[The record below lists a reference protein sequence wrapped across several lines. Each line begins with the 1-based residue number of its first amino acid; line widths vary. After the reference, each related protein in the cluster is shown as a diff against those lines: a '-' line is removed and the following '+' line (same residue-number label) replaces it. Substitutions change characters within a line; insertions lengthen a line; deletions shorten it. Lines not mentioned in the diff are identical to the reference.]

1 MTDENRLGQQWGVS
15 WECLS
20 EAGKR
25 LWLME
30 SVLDGLPQS
39 LRVVDRDLNLI
50 YANRAAR
57 QGGAGDVAE
66 PDGKCYGTM
75 GREVPCESCP
85 VAELGPSFEHRY
97 ALMTQASVQEQPGGG
112 TLSCSLLSSIPAS
125 LDADPVIEG
134 AAVAPQQPAVV
145 REDRLGRLIGRSD
158 VMHHLF
164 EMIRLVAPSDATVLL
179 EGESGTGKEMV
190 ARTVHELSRRR
201 GRPFVVID
209 CGALPETLLESEL
222 FGHVRGAFTGA
233 VAAKPGLFEE
243 ADGGTIFL
251 DEIADM
257 SPALQAKLLRVIQ
270 EGEIKPVGGTRRVKV
285 DARIIAASN
294 RPMAPLVAAKAFR
307 EDLFYRLAVIP
318 LTIPPLRRRREDIP
332 ILIEAFVVEFCARYG
347 RDTLAVPSEVTR
359 LLAAHA
365 WPGNVR
371 ELRHVIE
378 RAVVTAADGALAA
391 DRLFADLVGMRVD
404 TRNGSSLS
412 SMRQDAVRFLERAR
426 IVEALRQA
434 NGNRAMAARS
444 LKISRAS
451 FYNKLSRYQIHPA
464 TDEKIA
470 VPMCHN
476 DERAVQQSGHSN
488 SLK

>member
-1 MTDENRLGQQWGVS
+1 MAHENRLGQQCGAMWKS
-15 WECLS
+15 FT
-20 EAGKR
+20 EADKR

-30 SVLDGLPQS
+30 AVLNELPQS

-50 YANRAAR
+50 YTNRAPRAR
-57 QGGAGDVAE
+57 GEECVAE
-66 PDGKCYGTM
+66 SDGKCYSTI
-75 GREVPCESCP
+75 GRNEPCESCP
-85 VAELGPSFEHRY
+85 VTEMGAPAQHPY
-97 ALMTQASVQEQPGGG
+97 ALMTQAFSQEQPADGAP
-112 TLSCSLLSSIPAS
+112 SCSVLSSIPAPPN
-125 LDADPVIEG
+125 ADQTVGQAEALPV
-134 AAVAPQQPAVV
+134 PPA
-145 REDRLGRLIGRSD
+145 EAKEERLGRLIGRSD

-164 EMIRLVAPSDATVLL
+164 DMIRLVAPSDATVLL

-201 GRPFVVID
+201 DHPFVVID

-243 ADGGTIFL
+243 ADDGTIFL

-285 DARIIAASN
+285 DTRIIAASN
-294 RPMAPLVAAKAFR
+294 RPMGPLVAAKAFR
-307 EDLFYRLAVIP
+307 EDLYYRLAVIP
-318 LTIPPLRRRREDIP
+318 MTIPPLRRRREDVP
-332 ILIEAFVVEFCARYG
+332 LLIEAFVAEFCARYG
-347 RDTLAVPSEVTR
+347 RNLLAIPPEATR
-359 LLAAHA
+359 LLTAHA

-378 RAVVTAADGALAA
+378 RAVVTASGAELAA
-391 DRLFADLVGMRVD
+391 DRLFADLVGMPAAV
-404 TRNGSSLS
+404 RNDSSLS
-412 SMRQDAVRFLERAR
+412 NERQDAVRLLERGR

-434 NGNRAMAARS
+434 NGNRALAARS

-451 FYNKLSRYQIHPA
+451 FYNKLSRYQINPSA
-464 TDEKIA
+464 DEKIA
-470 VPMCHN
+470 VPMCPS
-476 DERAVQQSGHSN
+476 DERVV
-488 SLK
+488 

>member
-1 MTDENRLGQQWGVS
+1 MEESAIMADESRLGQQCGALWKNFT
-15 WECLS
+15 
-20 EAGKR
+20 EADKR
-25 LWLME
+25 SWLME
-30 SVLDGLPQS
+30 SVLDGLSQS

-50 YANRAAR
+50 YANRAGR
-57 QGGAGDVAE
+57 GDGVVSALE
-66 PDGKCYGTM
+66 ANAKCYAVM
-75 GREVPCESCP
+75 GQNEPCESCP
-85 VAELGPSFEHRY
+85 VTELGTPAQHQY
-97 ALMTQASVQEQPGGG
+97 ALMTQVSAEEQSAAGAS
-112 TLSCSLLSSIPAS
+112 SCSLLSALAVPSEPAPT
-125 LDADPVIEG
+125 AEPGAG
-134 AAVAPQQPAVV
+134 AAGTAGGAC
-145 REDRLGRLIGRSD
+145 EERLGRLIGRSGA
-158 VMHHLF
+158 MRQLF
-164 EMIRLVAPSDATVLL
+164 EMIRVVAPSDATVLL

-201 GRPFVVID
+201 DHPFVVID

-257 SPALQAKLLRVIQ
+257 SPSLQAKLLRVIQ

-294 RPMAPLVAAKAFR
+294 RPMAPLVAAKTFR
-307 EDLFYRLAVIP
+307 EDLYYRLAVIP
-318 LTIPPLRRRREDIP
+318 MAIPPLRRRREDVP
-332 ILIEAFVVEFCARYG
+332 LLIEVFVVEFCARYG
-347 RDTLAVPSEVTR
+347 RAPLAVPPEAIR
-359 LLAAHA
+359 LLTAHA

-378 RAVVTAADGALAA
+378 RAVVTAPGGELAT
-391 DRLFADLVGMRVD
+391 DRLFTDLVGMPTAV
-404 TRNGSSLS
+404 RNDFSLS
-412 SMRQDAVRFLERAR
+412 SERQDAVRLLERGR

-451 FYNKLSRYQIHPA
+451 FYNKLSRYQINPSA
-464 TDEKIA
+464 DEKPT
-470 VPMCHN
+470 VPVCHS
-476 DERAVQQSGHSN
+476 DERAV
-488 SLK
+488 

>member
-1 MTDENRLGQQWGVS
+1 MAHENRLGQQCGAMWKS
-15 WECLS
+15 FT
-20 EAGKR
+20 EADKR

-30 SVLDGLPQS
+30 AVLNGLPQS

-57 QGGAGDVAE
+57 ARGEECVAE
-66 PDGKCYGTM
+66 SDGKCYSTM
-75 GREVPCESCP
+75 GRNEPCESCP
-85 VAELGPSFEHRY
+85 VTELGPPAQHPY
-97 ALMTQASVQEQPGGG
+97 TLMTQAFAQEQPADGASSCAVLSALAAPSEPAPTAGPEVASAG
-112 TLSCSLLSSIPAS
+112 TAG
-125 LDADPVIEG
+125 VT
-134 AAVAPQQPAVV
+134 
-145 REDRLGRLIGRSD
+145 REERLGRLIGRSD

-164 EMIRLVAPSDATVLL
+164 EMIHLVAPSDATVLL

-190 ARTVHELSRRR
+190 AQTVHELSRRR
-201 GRPFVVID
+201 DHPFVVID

-285 DARIIAASN
+285 GVRIIAASN
-294 RPMAPLVAAKAFR
+294 RPMVPLVAAKAFR
-307 EDLFYRLAVIP
+307 EDLYYRLAVIP
-318 LTIPPLRRRREDIP
+318 MTIPPLRRRREDVP
-332 ILIEAFVVEFCARYG
+332 LLIEVFVSEFCARYG
-347 RDTLAVPSEVTR
+347 RNPLAIPPEATR
-359 LLAAHA
+359 LLVAHA

-378 RAVVTAADGALAA
+378 RAVVTASGGELAA
-391 DRLFADLVGMRVD
+391 DRLFADLIGMPAAA
-404 TRNGSSLS
+404 RNDSSLS
-412 SMRQDAVRFLERAR
+412 IERQDAVRLLERGR
-426 IVEALRQA
+426 IVEALRLA
-434 NGNRAMAARS
+434 NGNRALAARS

-451 FYNKLSRYQIHPA
+451 FYNKLSRYQINPSA
-464 TDEKIA
+464 DEKIT
-470 VPMCHN
+470 VPMCYR
-476 DERAVQQSGHSN
+476 DERVVQ
-488 SLK
+488 

>member
-1 MTDENRLGQQWGVS
+1 MVDENRLGQQCGAS
-15 WECLS
+15 WEGFT

-25 LWLME
+25 SWLME
-30 SVLDGLPQS
+30 SVLDVLPQS

-50 YANRAAR
+50 YANRAGR
-57 QGGAGDVAE
+57 GDGAVSTLEANA
-66 PDGKCYGTM
+66 KCYAVM
-75 GREVPCESCP
+75 GQNEPCESCP
-85 VAELGPSFEHRY
+85 VIERGPSAQRQY
-97 ALMTQASVQEQPGGG
+97 ALMTQVSAQEQPADGAP
-112 TLSCSLLSSIPAS
+112 SCSLLSSIPAPP
-125 LDADPVIEG
+125 DADPAVEQAGVIP
-134 AAVAPQQPAVV
+134 VPPADAK
-145 REDRLGRLIGRSD
+145 EERLGRLIGRSD
-158 VMHHLF
+158 AMRQLF
-164 EMIRLVAPSDATVLL
+164 EMIRVVAPSDATVLL

-201 GRPFVVID
+201 DHPFVVID

-294 RPMAPLVAAKAFR
+294 RPMGPLVAAKAFR
-307 EDLFYRLAVIP
+307 EDLYYRLAVIP
-318 LTIPPLRRRREDIP
+318 MAIPPLRRRREDVP
-332 ILIEAFVVEFCARYG
+332 LLIEVFVAEFCARYG
-347 RDTLAVPSEVTR
+347 RNPLAVPPEATR
-359 LLAAHA
+359 LLTTHA

-378 RAVVTAADGALAA
+378 RAVVTAPGGELAA
-391 DRLFADLVGMRVD
+391 DRLFADLVGMPAAV
-404 TRNGSSLS
+404 RNDSSLS
-412 SMRQDAVRFLERAR
+412 SERQDAVRLLERGR
-426 IVEALRQA
+426 IVEALRLA
-434 NGNRAMAARS
+434 NGNRALAARS

-451 FYNKLSRYQIHPA
+451 FYNKLSRYQIHPSM
-464 TDEKIA
+464 DEKVA
-470 VPMCHN
+470 VPMCHR
-476 DERAVQQSGHSN
+476 DERVV
-488 SLK
+488 

>member
-1 MTDENRLGQQWGVS
+1 MASENRLGQQCGES
-15 WECLS
+15 
-20 EAGKR
+20 
-25 LWLME
+25 WLMGA
-30 SVLDGLPQS
+30 VLDGLPQS
-39 LRVVDRDLNLI
+39 LRVVDGDLNVL

-57 QGGAGDVAE
+57 ERGMECAAE
-66 PDGKCYGTM
+66 PDGKCYATM
-75 GREVPCESCP
+75 GRDEPCESCP
-85 VAELGPSFEHRY
+85 VAELGPSFEQRY
-97 ALMTQASVQEQPGGG
+97 ALMTQDFAQEQSGEGLP
-112 TLSCSLLSSIPAS
+112 SCSLLTSFQAS
-125 LDADPVIEG
+125 VD
-134 AAVAPQQPAVV
+134 AVV
-145 REDRLGRLIGRSD
+145 QGSGMAGVAGDASEERLGRLIGRSD
-158 VMHHLF
+158 AMRHLF

-190 ARTVHELSRRR
+190 ARTVHDLSRRHD
-201 GRPFVVID
+201 RPFVVID

-270 EGEIKPVGGTRRVKV
+270 EGEIRPVGGTRRVKV

-294 RPMAPLVAAKAFR
+294 RPMVPLVAAKAFR

-318 LTIPPLRRRREDIP
+318 LAIPPLRQRREDVP
-332 ILIEAFVVEFCARYG
+332 LLIDTFVAEFCTRYG
-347 RDTLAVPSEVTR
+347 RDMLAVPPEAVR
-359 LLAAHA
+359 LLMAHV

-378 RAVVTAADGALAA
+378 RAVVTASGGDLAA
-391 DRLFADLVGMRVD
+391 DRLFADLLGMPAD
-404 TRNGSSLS
+404 ARNGSSLS
-412 SMRQDAVRFLERAR
+412 SVRQDAVRFLERAR

-434 NGNRAMAARS
+434 NGNRALAARS

-451 FYNKLSRYQIHPA
+451 FYNKLSRYQIHP
-464 TDEKIA
+464 TMDGKNS
-470 VPMCHN
+470 VPMCPK
-476 DERAVQQSGHSN
+476 DGSAV
-488 SLK
+488 

>member
-1 MTDENRLGQQWGVS
+1 MADENRLGQQCGGS
-15 WECLS
+15 GIGSADE
-20 EAGKR
+20 GKR

-30 SVLDGLPQS
+30 AVLNGLPQS

-57 QGGAGDVAE
+57 ARGEECVAE
-66 PDGKCYGTM
+66 SDGKCYSTM
-75 GREVPCESCP
+75 GRNEPCESCP
-85 VAELGPSFEHRY
+85 VTEPGSPVQHQY
-97 ALMTQASVQEQPGGG
+97 ALMTQASAQEQPADGA
-112 TLSCSLLSSIPAS
+112 LSCSVLSSIPAPPNANAEQAVGQVMV
-125 LDADPVIEG
+125 LPV
-134 AAVAPQQPAVV
+134 PPA
-145 REDRLGRLIGRSD
+145 EAKEERLGRLIGRSD

-164 EMIRLVAPSDATVLL
+164 EMIHLVAPSDATVLL

-190 ARTVHELSRRR
+190 AQTVHELSRRR
-201 GRPFVVID
+201 DHPFVVID

-233 VAAKPGLFEE
+233 VAAKLGLFEE

-285 DARIIAASN
+285 DVRIIAASN
-294 RPMAPLVAAKAFR
+294 RPMVPLVAAKAFR
-307 EDLFYRLAVIP
+307 EDLYYRLAVIP
-318 LTIPPLRRRREDIP
+318 MTIPPLRRRREDVP
-332 ILIEAFVVEFCARYG
+332 LLIEAFVAEFCARYG
-347 RDTLAVPSEVTR
+347 RNHLAVPPEATR
-359 LLAAHA
+359 LLMAHA

-378 RAVVTAADGALAA
+378 RAVVTASGEELAA
-391 DRLFADLVGMRVD
+391 DRLFADLIGMPAAA
-404 TRNGSSLS
+404 RNDSSLS
-412 SMRQDAVRFLERAR
+412 SERQDAVRLLERGR

-434 NGNRAMAARS
+434 NGNRALAARS

-451 FYNKLSRYQIHPA
+451 FYNKLSRYQIHPSM
-464 TDEKIA
+464 DEKIA
-470 VPMCHN
+470 VPMCYR
-476 DERAVQQSGHSN
+476 DERVV
-488 SLK
+488 